1 MTELSKKEKPIY
13 LDNNATTPLDPEV
26 ADKMCWFLRE
36 HFGNPSSIYPI
47 GRAVKEIVTQA
58 RENVAKS
65 LNVQRSEVFFTAS
78 GTESDNWAIRGVL
91 DTYPEKRELITST
104 IEHPAVLNLAKHL
117 EKKGIK
123 VSYVPVDST
132 GVIDVDFLRA
142 AVTPQ
147 TALISIMCA
156 NNEIGTIQPIEKVVA
171 IAREHGVL
179 VHSDAVQAF
188 GKVELDVDKLGV
200 DLLSVSAHKIYGPK
214 GVGAMFVRKGIDI
227 CPFIHGGRQE
237 RGIRAGT
244 ENTIGI
250 VGFGEAARILM
261 ERGRKDQERIEKLA
275 DSLKKGIE
283 EKIPKVMFNGHP
295 EKRVKNTL
303 NVAFPG
309 LEAEAILLALATK
322 GISVS
327 TGSAC
332 SSESEDVSPV
342 LLSIGLRP
350 EIARS
355 CIRMS
360 LGRFNTEEDI
370 QGVLRELPGIISKLR
385 QISAFD
391 PDE

>member
-1 MTELSKKEKPIY
+1 MRKVY
-13 LDNNATTPLDPEV
+13 LDNNATTPLDPGV

-47 GRAVKEIVTQA
+47 GRAVKDIINQA
-58 RENVAKS
+58 RENVARA
-65 LNVQRSEVFFTAS
+65 LGAQRSEVFFTAS
-78 GTESDNWAIRGVL
+78 GTEADNWALRGVL
-91 DTYPEKRELITST
+91 DTHPEKGEIITSG
-104 IEHPAVLNLAKHL
+104 IEHPAVLQQAKYL

-123 VSYVPVDST
+123 VSYVPVDNF
-132 GVIDVDFLRA
+132 GIIDLDFLRA
-142 AVTPQ
+142 AITPQ
-147 TALISIMCA
+147 TALISIMHA
-156 NNEIGTIQPIEKVVA
+156 NNEIGTIQPIETVVS
-171 IAREHGVL
+171 IARDHGVL
-179 VHSDAVQAF
+179 VHSDAVQSF
-188 GKVELDVDKLGV
+188 GKTDLDVVKLDI

-214 GVGAMFVRKGIDI
+214 GIGALYVRKGVDI
-227 CPFIHGGRQE
+227 CPFIHGGHQE

-250 VGFGEAARILM
+250 VGFGEAARVLM
-261 ERGRKDQERIEKLA
+261 ERGRKDRERIEKLTN
-275 DSLKKGIE
+275 SLKKGIA
-283 EKIPKVMFNGHP
+283 EKIPKVRFNGHP

-332 SSESEDVSPV
+332 SSESEEVSPV

-360 LGRFNTEEDI
+360 LGRFNTE
-370 QGVLRELPGIISKLR
+370 QHVQAVLHELPDIISKLR

-391 PDE
+391 PEE

>member
-1 MTELSKKEKPIY
+1 MTETLKKDMSVY
-13 LDNNATTPLDPEV
+13 LDNNATTPLDPAV

-47 GRAVKEIVTQA
+47 GRAVKEIISQA
-58 RENVAKS
+58 RENVARA
-65 LNVQRSEVFFTAS
+65 LGAQRSEIFFTAS
-78 GTESDNWAIRGVL
+78 GTEADNWAFRGVL
-91 DTYPEKRELITST
+91 DTQPEKREIITST
-104 IEHPAVLNLAKHL
+104 IEHPAVLQQAKYL

-123 VSYVPVDST
+123 VSYVPVDSL
-132 GVIDVDFLRA
+132 GIIDLDFLRA
-142 AVTPQ
+142 AITPQ
-147 TALISIMCA
+147 TALISIMHA
-156 NNEIGTIQPIEKVVA
+156 NNEIGTIQPIERVVS
-171 IAREHGVL
+171 IARDYGVL
-179 VHSDAVQAF
+179 VHSDAVQSF
-188 GKVELDVDKLGV
+188 GKIELDVVKLGI

-214 GVGAMFVRKGIDI
+214 GVGALYVRKGVDI
-227 CPFIHGGRQE
+227 CPFIHGGHQE

-261 ERGRKDQERIEKLA
+261 ERGRKDRERIENLT

-283 EKIPKVMFNGHP
+283 GKIPKVRFNGHP
-295 EKRVKNTL
+295 EKRVRNTL

-332 SSESEDVSPV
+332 SSDSEDVSPV

-360 LGRFNTEEDI
+360 LGRFNAEEDV
-370 QGVLRELPGIISKLR
+370 QAVLCELPDIISKLR

-391 PDE
+391 PEE